1 MKEDER
7 EPMIGAIRGCTNR
20 VLLERMFDR
29 FEAAKTKDR
38 IDALLEAMYNP
49 EVFFS
54 DGDIDLDK
62 QYETLVGAFLSGI
75 WNRDE

>member
-7 EPMIGAIRGCTNR
+7 EPMIGAIRGCKNR
-20 VLLERMFDR
+20 AILERMFDR
-29 FEAAKTKDR
+29 FEVKKNEER

-54 DGDIDLDK
+54 GGDIEIEQK
-62 QYETLVGAFLSGI
+62 YETLVGAFLSGI
-75 WNRDE
+75 WNRDD